1 MSRLPLQLIAIAVLF
16 AVVVVVN
23 SAFIV
28 PETRSALVFRFGE
41 PKSKY
46 TTAGLRFKLPFAESV
61 SFIDKR
67 NRNLEQAQTEIIA
80 RNQERLIVDAFA
92 RYRIIEPLLFYQSVR
107 TESSGEDR
115 LGTQFEDSIRAVLG
129 EVTVD
134 EIISE
139 RRGELMLRIR
149 DQLTRS
155 ARPLGVEIID
165 VKIRRA
171 DLPQTNSEAVFQRM
185 IAERRQLAQQYRSE
199 GNEQANQIRAQ
210 ADRQVIEIK
219 AQAEEEDP
227 KNSKALPM
235 VSATRFLRPLMA
247 RMRSFSPSIARCLP
261 MKNLYKREKRRFCF
275 LPTANSS
282 AISIIWKAVASD
294 LKPISFGRRDA
305 CRSQGLR

>member
-1 MSRLPLQLIAIAVLF
+1 MSKFPLPLIGAAIFLVLF
-16 AVVVVVN
+16 IVVN

-41 PKSKY
+41 PKSEY
-46 TTAGLRFKLPFAESV
+46 TDAGLKFKVPFAESV

-67 NRNLEQAQTEIIA
+67 NRNLEQVETEIIA

-92 RYRIIEPLLFYQSVR
+92 RYRIIDPLLFYQSVR
-107 TESSGEDR
+107 TELNGETR
-115 LGTQFEDSIRAVLG
+115 LGTQLEDSIRAVLG
-129 EVTVD
+129 AVTVD

-139 RRGELMLRIR
+139 RRSELMLRIR
-149 DQLTRS
+149 DLLSQS

-219 AQAEEEDP
+219 AQAEEEAQKIRGAADGERNAVFAAAYG
-227 KNSKALPM
+227 KDAEFFAFYRSLLAYEEALQNGE
-235 VSATRFLRPLMA
+235 TTILL
-247 RMRSFSPSIARCLP
+247 SPDSEFFRYFN
-261 MKNLYKREKRRFCF
+261 NLE
-275 LPTANSS
+275 
-282 AISIIWKAVASD
+282 
-294 LKPISFGRRDA
+294 GRR
-305 CRSQGLR
+305 Q